1 MRLDHIALVVRDLE
15 QVADFYRRAFGLRVT
30 RRYELPE
37 QGVRIAF
44 LPGGIDGAEL
54 ELVQPTDPSTGV
66 ARYVESR
73 GEGMHHLCFEVDD
86 LEAELARLAA
96 LGVELIDTVPR
107 RGAEGRVAFVHPR
120 GAHGVLI
127 ELLQRS

>member
-1 MRLDHIALVVRDLE
+1 MRLDHVALVVRDLE
-15 QVADFYRRAFGLRVT
+15 QVASFYHRVFGLEVT

-44 LPGGIDGAEL
+44 LPGAGGAEL

-66 ARYVESR
+66 ARYLESR

-96 LGVELIDTVPR
+96 LGVELIDVVPR
-107 RGAEGRVAFVHPR
+107 QGAEGRVAFVHPR
-120 GAHGVLI
+120 GAYGVLI

>member
-1 MRLDHIALVVRDLE
+1 MRLDHVALVVRDLE
-15 QVADFYRRAFGLRVT
+15 QVAGFYRRAFGLHVT
-30 RRYELPE
+30 RRYEFPE

-44 LPGGIDGAEL
+44 LPGGAGGAEL
-54 ELVQPTDPSTGV
+54 ELVQPTDPQTGV
-66 ARYVESR
+66 ARYLESR

-96 LGVELIDTVPR
+96 LGVELIDAVPR

>member
-1 MRLDHIALVVRDLE
+1 MRLDHVALVVRDLE
-15 QVADFYRRAFGLRVT
+15 QIAGFYRRAFGLEVT

-44 LPGGIDGAEL
+44 LPGGGGAEL

-66 ARYVESR
+66 ARYLESR
-73 GEGMHHLCFEVDD
+73 GEGMHHLCFEVED

-96 LGVELIDTVPR
+96 LGVELIDAVPR
-107 RGAEGRVAFVHPR
+107 QGAEGRVAFVHPR